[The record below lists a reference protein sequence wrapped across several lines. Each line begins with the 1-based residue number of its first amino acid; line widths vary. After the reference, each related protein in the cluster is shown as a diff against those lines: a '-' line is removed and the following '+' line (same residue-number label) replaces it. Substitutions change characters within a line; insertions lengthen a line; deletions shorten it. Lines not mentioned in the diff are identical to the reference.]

1 MRVLAPGRPLA
12 PAVVLTVLTVLT
24 ALAGCGSGPAG
35 GPPGSSLTI
44 LVPADG
50 GQNYDPQTN
59 ASPSST
65 QFLMPVFDTLL
76 ASTPDGAT
84 APALATA
91 WTLAPD
97 ATSVRLTLREGVR
110 FHDGTPFDADA
121 VRRNL
126 DRGKNDPKS
135 VVASQLAAVTGIDVP
150 DASTVVLRTDRG
162 GAGALLGFL
171 TGPAGMM
178 ASPASWKRPNAAT
191 APIGTGPWQVSP
203 ASVPGTDMVYERFAG
218 YWDPTVQRVDT
229 IHVQVGSEA
238 TFVPG
243 LSSGIAQ
250 AVMLTGSPTDGPTLA
265 TNGVPVLTAGTTYLH
280 LFYLNKTGVFADPR
294 VRRALSLAVDRQL
307 LCDALLY
314 GRCVATAQPVSPRSW
329 AYDPAVPPPA
339 PDLAQARALLAEAGH
354 PDGIDVPVVVS
365 ASGTQ
370 LQTELT
376 ALQQIVA
383 DAGIRI
389 SIRPLP
395 VAQLLPAL
403 ADGTAQAYYTVN
415 SGGTDPSIPLAQMTA
430 PAYDP
435 GGYRDPALD
444 AALGA
449 AASARGPEER
459 RTAYRRASAA
469 YQASDFNVVVLNQ
482 DLQYATAQ
490 GVVGVSARDPQ
501 TLDVRGAVVPGAA
514 ASS

>member
-1 MRVLAPGRPLA
+1 MGVRVPGRL
-12 PAVVLTVLTVLT
+12 L
-24 ALAGCGSGPAG
+24 ALAAGLVVVAGCSAGSGG
-35 GPPGSSLTI
+35 GSPGSSLTI

-76 ASTPDGAT
+76 TSTPDGTT
-84 APALATA
+84 APGLATA
-91 WTLAPD
+91 WELAPD
-97 ATSVRLTLREGVR
+97 GTSLTLSLREGVR
-110 FHDGTPFDADA
+110 FHDGNPLDADA
-121 VRRNL
+121 VRKNL
-126 DRGKNDPKS
+126 ERGKDGPKS
-135 VVASQLAAVTGIDVP
+135 VIAGQLASVTGIDVP
-150 DASTVVLRTDRG
+150 DPSTVVLRTDGG

-171 TGPAGMM
+171 AGPAGMM
-178 ASPASWKRPNAAT
+178 ASPASWERSNVAT

-203 ASVPGTDMVYERFAG
+203 ASVPGTDMVYTRFAG
-218 YWDPTVQRVDT
+218 YWDPTVARVDT
-229 IHVQVGSEA
+229 IHVRVGAEA

-243 LSSGIAQ
+243 LSGGVVQ
-250 AVMLTGSPTDGPTLA
+250 AVMLTGSPTDGQTLS
-265 TNGVPVLTAGTTYLH
+265 TNGVPVQTASTTYLH
-280 LFYLNKTGVFADPR
+280 MFYLNKTGVFADPR

-307 LCDALLY
+307 ICDALLY

-329 AYDPAVPPPA
+329 AYDAATPPPA
-339 PDLAQARALLAEAGH
+339 TDPVAARALLTEAGH

-365 ASGTQ
+365 ATATQ

-403 ADGTAQAYYTVN
+403 ADGTTQAYYTVN
-415 SGGTDPSIPLAQMTA
+415 SGGTDPSIPLAQMTT
-430 PAYDP
+430 PAYNP
-435 GGYRDPALD
+435 GGYRDAAFE
-444 AALGA
+444 AALGE
-449 AASARGPEER
+449 AASARAPDDR
-459 RTAYRRASAA
+459 RTAYRAASVA
-469 YQASDFNVVVLNQ
+469 YQATDFNVVVLNQ

-490 GVVGVSARDPQ
+490 GVAGVVARDPQ
-501 TLDVRGAVVPGAA
+501 TLEVRGAVVP
-514 ASS
+514 S